1 MASGGAVF
9 EMGRRIERRKVIA
22 GIAVLVVA
30 IAAAFSAYAQYSSS
44 DSQSTRVRSGQS
56 GFGDGPNDD
65 PVFEAK
71 RMKALNADRHRQMVS
86 DTEKLVKL
94 ARQLDVEIA
103 SNPTDR
109 LTPEEL
115 QKVAAIEKLARNVK
129 MKMAQSFGG
138 GPDFR
143 PPVIDNRGLRGP

>member
-1 MASGGAVF
+1 MAFGRAVF
-9 EMGRRIERRKVIA
+9 EMGRRMERGKVIT
-22 GIAVLVVA
+22 GIAVLA
-30 IAAAFSAYAQYSSS
+30 IAAACFAYAQYNSS
-44 DSQSTRVRSGQS
+44 DNPSTRVRSGQS
-56 GFGDGPNDD
+56 GFGEGPNEDAL
-65 PVFEAK
+65 FEAK
-71 RMKALNADRHRQMVS
+71 RMRALNADRHRSMVS

-138 GPDFR
+138 GPDLK